1 MLKVQGVEVSI
12 ETLKTVIY
20 GLLHETLKLKF

>member
-1 MLKVQGVEVSI
+1 MLKVQGVEVNI

-20 GLLHETLKLKF
+20 GLLHETFKLKF